1 MTPVTSIAAA
11 RWFYGDNRLTGS
23 GDSRSTKMQHDFGTW
38 NLAKLMVEQ
47 HGHDALHSARKV
59 AAIIEHTDGE
69 HDSANFVDVVR
80 AMDLLLSEDDY
91 GTVH

>member
-1 MTPVTSIAAA
+1 
-11 RWFYGDNRLTGS
+11 
-23 GDSRSTKMQHDFGTW
+23 MQHDFGTW

-69 HDSANFVDVVR
+69 PDSANFVNVVR

>member
-1 MTPVTSIAAA
+1 
-11 RWFYGDNRLTGS
+11 
-23 GDSRSTKMQHDFGTW
+23 
-38 NLAKLMVEQ
+38 MVEQ

-69 HDSANFVDVVR
+69 PDGASFVNVVR